1 MKKFTVGLITTMV
14 LAVVIGGGVI
24 IADDDKAE
32 IEESVSL
39 SARAFEGGGCDALHT
54 CFLSG
59 SSQVLIKDDQT
70 RGIKGFVHLTSVKGP
85 VVSGVIRHAVSMTVF
100 NIAINEGSDGNVGT
114 LTGGVSGVDS
124 GALNDW
130 KILTGS
136 GHMNIVADESAGTIV
151 LTLDTTT
158 GTKTFFFGGDSLAGF
173 PFAVVE
179 ISD

>member
-14 LAVVIGGGVI
+14 LAVAIGGGVI

-39 SARAFEGGGCDALHT
+39 SARTFSGGGCDLEHV

-70 RGIKGFVHLTSVKGP
+70 RGIKGFVHLTSVGP
-85 VVSGVIRHAVSMTVF
+85 LPLGVIDNAVTITVF
-100 NIAINEGSDGNVGT
+100 NIAISEGSDGNVAT
-114 LTGGVSGVDS
+114 LTGGVRGVSG
-124 GALNDW
+124 DW
-130 KILTGS
+130 GILTGLS
-136 GHMNIVADESAGTIV
+136 SAATIVADESAGTIV

-158 GTKTFFFGGDSLAGF
+158 GTKTFTFFGDSSAGF